1 MKCLSEEQREKWAI
15 DGYLHLAG
23 VLSSDEVDFFNAEL
37 DRIRQIP
44 GWEPSPDGPLG
55 HYAWLDHA
63 LDLDPEGF
71 MDRRDLLPFHPAFI
85 DLMDRPEVFDL
96 IVDIMGP
103 YLLLSMTQA
112 IVRPSDPEFRGY
124 THTDGG
130 EALRRVRVTETSRP
144 LALKALYLLSDTPE
158 PNMGNFTVS
167 PGSHMRPFPE
177 RAKPGKSARPAGA
190 VQLTGKAG
198 DCIVF
203 PHSLWHGPSPN
214 LSGRGEKDHPLQLRS
229 DVRARLRLRDG
240 FRGQGSLHAT
250 PTTPARRPGPRVSPR
265 FLLLRSEG
273 SGRGRADRREV
284 GKIVR
289 DATMRRAA
297 RRPFCRCSRS
307 SRVGLRP
314 LSGAASAGRST
325 DR

>member
-15 DGYLHLAG
+15 DGYLHLEG

-158 PNMGNFTVS
+158 PDMGNFTVS

-177 RAKPGKSARPAGA
+177 SVKPGQSARPPGA
-190 VQLTGKAG
+190 VQLRGKAG

-214 LSGRGEKDHPLQLRS
+214 LSGRARKTILYNYAQMFVRVYDFETVSEVKDRCTPRQR
-229 DVRARLRLRDG
+229 RLLGDLG
-240 FRGQGSLHAT
+240 HEF
-250 PTTPARRPGPRVSPR
+250 RPGSYFYAPKDQVEVVQT
-265 FLLLRSEG
+265 EG
-273 SGRGRADRREV
+273 
-284 GKIVR
+284 K
-289 DATMRRAA
+289 
-297 RRPFCRCSRS
+297 
-307 SRVGLRP
+307 
-314 LSGAASAGRST
+314 
-325 DR
+325 